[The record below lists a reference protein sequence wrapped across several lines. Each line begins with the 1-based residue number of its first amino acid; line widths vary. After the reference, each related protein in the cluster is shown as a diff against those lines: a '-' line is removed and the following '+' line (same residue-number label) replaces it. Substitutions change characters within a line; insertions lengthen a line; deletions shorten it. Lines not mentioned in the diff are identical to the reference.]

1 MEPKLKSPIERS
13 AFQSLL
19 IFHRKA
25 CENIKV
31 HSQQKQLR
39 SVVEETSNVN
49 NVNNNRHCVSFCQ
62 DRVKGILSI
71 YSEETMSS
79 SVDVEN
85 WSGRWWFPEQTWSFD
100 EAIDLTFEPKD
111 IKLIGSIVK

>member
-1 MEPKLKSPIERS
+1 MKKHLT
-13 AFQSLL
+13 L
-19 IFHRKA
+19 ITLTTTGTALVNAKIVLEEF
-25 CENIKV
+25 
-31 HSQQKQLR
+31 
-39 SVVEETSNVN
+39 SV
-49 NVNNNRHCVSFCQ
+49 
-62 DRVKGILSI
+62 

>member
-1 MEPKLKSPIERS
+1 M
-13 AFQSLL
+13 
-19 IFHRKA
+19 
-25 CENIKV
+25 
-31 HSQQKQLR
+31 R
-39 SVVEETSNVN
+39 SVVEDTSNLN
-49 NVNNNRHCVSFCQ
+49 NKSYCVSFAKIALKEFS
-62 DRVKGILSI
+62 VNL
-71 YSEETMSS
+71 EEAMSS

>member
-1 MEPKLKSPIERS
+1 MKKHLTLITSTTTGIALVFAKIELKE
-13 AFQSLL
+13 F
-19 IFHRKA
+19 
-25 CENIKV
+25 
-31 HSQQKQLR
+31 
-39 SVVEETSNVN
+39 SV
-49 NVNNNRHCVSFCQ
+49 
-62 DRVKGILSI
+62 

-85 WSGRWWFPEQTWSFD
+85 WSERWWFPEQTWSFD

>member
-1 MEPKLKSPIERS
+1 MSKKHLTLITLTTGTALVFAKIELKEY
-13 AFQSLL
+13 
-19 IFHRKA
+19 
-25 CENIKV
+25 
-31 HSQQKQLR
+31 
-39 SVVEETSNVN
+39 SV
-49 NVNNNRHCVSFCQ
+49 
-62 DRVKGILSI
+62 